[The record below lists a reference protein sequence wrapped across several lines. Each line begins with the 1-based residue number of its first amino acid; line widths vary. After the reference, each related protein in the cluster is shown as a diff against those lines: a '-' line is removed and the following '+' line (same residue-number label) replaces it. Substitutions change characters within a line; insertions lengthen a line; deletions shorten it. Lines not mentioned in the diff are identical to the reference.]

1 MEGSVTIWLPEW
13 YKLKTHR
20 HPYQRTYRD
29 GMLAKCVE
37 HTLNGLHVHLMPSF
51 LACRWEKDDQYC
63 VKSLLLPSSD
73 YYPILVDVMDSS
85 VFDFLM
91 GIFFFYKRN

>member
-1 MEGSVTIWLPEW
+1 MVTRMVQVKDPQTPLPADIPGRRASQVCGAHLES
-13 YKLKTHR
+13 
-20 HPYQRTYRD
+20 
-29 GMLAKCVE
+29 
-37 HTLNGLHVHLMPSF
+37 LHVHLMPSF

-73 YYPILVDVMDSS
+73 YYPILMDVMDSS

-91 GIFFFYKRN
+91 GIFFLYKRS